1 MEFQDYYAVL
11 GVARDASADDIKKA
25 YRKLALKWHPDRHE
39 ADKRAEAETQFKRI
53 AEAYEV
59 LSDADKRSR
68 YDRFGQ
74 NWQQGDDFRP
84 PPQDHQEGRRMSP
97 EEFEQMFGQG
107 GFSDFFKTAFGDEYR
122 RDFAG
127 ASSRHRRY
135 RHRGADVRAEL
146 SLPASVA
153 MAGGKSRFDVP
164 TTEPC
169 DRCGGVGFVG
179 EHVCPRCVGVGRVHG
194 RKTIDLAIPKH
205 VRDGM
210 TMRLSGMGESGE
222 ESGEQGDLY
231 LTIRIASDDVYRVDG
246 GDVEADV
253 PVAPWEAVLGAKVR
267 VRTPDGPVTLTVAP
281 GSKAGAR
288 LRLRGK
294 GFESA
299 GGQRGDFYAVLRL
312 ALPELTEKQTELM
325 DEIAKS
331 GSGTVTGGAREESG
345 K

>member
-25 YRKLALKWHPDRHE
+25 YRKLALKWHPDRHPE
-39 ADKRAEAETQFKRI
+39 GKRADAEAQFKRI

-84 PPQDHQEGRRMSP
+84 PPNQGSRMSP
-97 EEFEQMFGQG
+97 EEFEQMFGSG
-107 GFSDFFKTAFGDEYR
+107 GFSDFFKSAFGDDMR
-122 RDFAG
+122 RQAG

-135 RHRGADVRAEL
+135 RHRGADVRADL
-146 SLPASVA
+146 SLPAGVA
-153 MAGGKSRFDVP
+153 IAGGKSRFDVP

-179 EHVCPRCVGVGRVHG
+179 EHVCPRCVGVGQVHG
-194 RKTIDLAIPKH
+194 RRTIDLTIPSR

-210 TMRLSGMGESGE
+210 TMRLAGMGEAGE
-222 ESGEQGDLY
+222 EGGEKGDLY
-231 LTIRIASDDVYRVDG
+231 LTIRIASDDVYRVSD
-246 GDVEADV
+246 GDVDADV
-253 PVAPWEAVLGAKVR
+253 PVAPWEAVLGAKVQ
-267 VRTPDGPVTLTVAP
+267 VRTPDGAVTLGVPA
-281 GSKAGAR
+281 GSKAGTR

-294 GFESA
+294 GFENA
-299 GGQRGDFYAVLRL
+299 DGKRGDFYAVLRF
-312 ALPELTEKQTELM
+312 ALPELTPKQAELM
-325 DEIAKS
+325 AELAT
-331 GSGTVTGGAREESG
+331 SGTALPRGGAREEAAR
-345 K
+345 